1 MLLTTRLNVVVNCD
15 EATSRQR
22 NERVI
27 TFKKRPRV
35 GGSSTKKKKT
45 TSLLH
50 YIDMATASDEG
61 TVLASSVDEGEGAV
75 SPPPATRGFILLP
88 TYPHTSK

>member
-1 MLLTTRLNVVVNCD
+1 MLLTTRLIVVVNCD

-88 TYPHTSK
+88 TYPYTSK